1 MLHWLSK
8 SVLLRDVP
16 DNGMN
21 ERFSSRTDIDLIDQF
36 VQITVDI
43 DPLLSCSGG

>member
-1 MLHWLSK
+1 VLHWLSK
-8 SVLLRDVP
+8 SVPLRDVP

-21 ERFSSRTDIDLIDQF
+21 ERFRSRTDMDLVDQF

-43 DPLLSCSGG
+43 DPAA